1 MMMRPRLRC
10 QNLDDDPNSRHLNYL
25 NYIWGIWANAN
36 DMQMVSLI
44 ESNLSW
50 TSLLSVARLWFPKA
64 LVCWCHWGPFF
75 SNDSTQMFSSG
86 LTYSTS
92 NIFDDILSSKSVK
105 TSSLARARRMHR
117 YSFAAIAEV
126 HWLGQAICSREI
138 CLAACAGS
146 GNLYVGLLALMRW
159 NNTNTF
165 TAWT

>member
-1 MMMRPRLRC
+1 
-10 QNLDDDPNSRHLNYL
+10 
-25 NYIWGIWANAN
+25 
-36 DMQMVSLI
+36 MQMLSLI

-92 NIFDDILSSKSVK
+92 NYWVINIFDDILSSRSVK

-159 NNTNTF
+159 TNTNTF
-165 TAWT
+165 TAWTWYINKKHV